1 MKEDRK
7 NLRNM
12 LDGCIGLSIISKFG
26 FDWVIFCHPSATQNK
41 PKKSKVVSGVILRYW
56 V

>member
-7 NLRNM
+7 NFKNM
-12 LDGCIGLSIISKFG
+12 LDGCFGLSIVSKFG
-26 FDWVIFCHPSATQNK
+26 FDCAIFYHPNATQK
-41 PKKSKVVSGVILRYW
+41 RPKKSKVVSGVILRYW